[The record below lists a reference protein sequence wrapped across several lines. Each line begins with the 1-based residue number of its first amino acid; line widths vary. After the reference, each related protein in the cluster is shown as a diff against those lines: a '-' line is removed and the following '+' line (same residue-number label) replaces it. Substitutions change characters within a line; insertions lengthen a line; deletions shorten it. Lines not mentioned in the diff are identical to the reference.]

1 MTNSIDSL
9 KNIARAQVWD
19 ALTARAAVHD
29 ADVHGRIPNFIGA
42 HIAADRL
49 AALPAW
55 KSAQVVKAVPDK
67 AQLPVRARALREG
80 KIVYMAVPR
89 LAKQRPFYLLDP
101 EQLTVP
107 PEQAAD
113 SHVAADIA
121 PTVEVDSLLPIDLIV
136 CGSVAVNRRGVRL
149 GKGAGYSDLEVA
161 LLQEAGLIRPETVI
175 ATTVHSLQ
183 VVDGD
188 LPESEH
194 DFSVDLIVTP
204 DEVISCGPSRRPSG
218 LLWER
223 LPAEKIAAIPALASR
238 ASALRRSQ
246 GAT

>member
-1 MTNSIDSL
+1 MTNSIDDL
-9 KNIARAQVWD
+9 KNAARARIWD
-19 ALTARAAVHD
+19 TLTAHAAVHD
-29 ADVHGRIPNFIGA
+29 TDVHGRIPNFVNA
-42 HIAADRL
+42 RLAADRL
-49 AALPAW
+49 AELPSW
-55 KSAQVVKAVPDK
+55 KAARVIKAVPDK

-80 KIVYMAVPR
+80 KLVYMAVPR

-101 EQLTVP
+101 ERLTVS

-121 PTVEVDSLLPIDLIV
+121 PTVEVDSVLPIDLIV
-136 CGSVAVNRRGVRL
+136 CGSVAVNRHGVRL

-161 LLQEAGLIRPETVI
+161 LLQEAGLIRPETLI

-183 VVDGD
+183 VVDGE

-204 DEVISCGPSRRPSG
+204 EEVITCGPPRRPAG
-218 LLWER
+218 LMWER
-223 LPAEKIAAIPALASR
+223 LPAEKIAAIPALATR
-238 ASALRRSQ
+238 ASQ
-246 GAT
+246 HN

>member
-1 MTNSIDSL
+1 MTTSIDDL
-9 KNIARAQVWD
+9 KNAARNQVWA
-19 ALTARAAVHD
+19 ALTACGAVHD
-29 ADVHGRIPNFIGA
+29 TDVYGRIPNFVDS
-42 HIAADRL
+42 HLAADRL

-55 KSAQVVKAVPDK
+55 QSAGVVKAVPDK

-80 KIVYMAVPR
+80 KIVYMAVPK

-101 EQLTVP
+101 EHLTVP

-121 PTVEVDSLLPIDLIV
+121 PTVDVDSLLPIDLIV
-136 CGSVAVNRRGVRL
+136 CGSVAVNRHGVRL

-161 LLQEAGLIRPETVI
+161 LLQEAGLIRQETVI

-183 VVDGD
+183 VVDGE

-204 DEVISCGPSRRPSG
+204 DEVINCAPRRRSPG
-218 LLWER
+218 LLWEC

-238 ASALRRSQ
+238 ASAPRRS
-246 GAT
+246 